1 MDKNIVSTNQDAK
14 LILSKSRSLLNI
26 TNKLFER
33 KKNDWIERLFVW
45 ADKNKIPNYEWIN
58 DNDFDE
64 GGYYNG
70 IPRDKDK
77 LLNLKI
83 LRLHDLN
90 IIKLPSELFCLIQLE
105 ELKISNSNLQ
115 LLSNDIK
122 NLINLKNLSLTNNN
136 LSILPEGVKY
146 LINLKKI
153 HLHTNNF
160 NSFPEILYNLTF
172 LEHICISI
180 NKPCKL
186 SSNIKNLINLN
197 SFEIDNI
204 INIPEE
210 MKNLENLTE
219 LKISENNLGNF
230 PNGMNYLVN
239 IKKLFIKG
247 KCSSFL
253 PIEILNL
260 PKLSTLFI
268 SDTDKIKVS
277 KEIKNLEYLYFVNCN
292 DIIFELKTNDYKNLI
307 LNGFAIINSEIKS
320 IPDFIINTKINQVIL
335 KNVPKLTLSNEQK
348 QWIFH
353 LIDKQANIDLDDNLL
368 DINVDEIPL

>member
-90 IIKLPSELFCLIQLE
+90 IVKLPSELFCLIQLE

-122 NLINLKNLSLTNNN
+122 NLINLKNLSLTHNN

-172 LEHICISI
+172 LEHICIW
-180 NKPCKL
+180 
-186 SSNIKNLINLN
+186 IKQT
-197 SFEIDNI
+197 
-204 INIPEE
+204 
-210 MKNLENLTE
+210 M
-219 LKISENNLGNF
+219 
-230 PNGMNYLVN
+230 
-239 IKKLFIKG
+239 
-247 KCSSFL
+247 
-253 PIEILNL
+253 
-260 PKLSTLFI
+260 
-268 SDTDKIKVS
+268 
-277 KEIKNLEYLYFVNCN
+277 
-292 DIIFELKTNDYKNLI
+292 
-307 LNGFAIINSEIKS
+307 
-320 IPDFIINTKINQVIL
+320 
-335 KNVPKLTLSNEQK
+335 
-348 QWIFH
+348 
-353 LIDKQANIDLDDNLL
+353 
-368 DINVDEIPL
+368 